1 MAGNCRSARRR
12 PLWDA
17 CGLSIFVLLVSWNP
31 VTTNCRGGPLLTPID
46 HYELTIFEM
55 RVIGMS
61 GSNPIYLRS
70 FSRSTT
76 TTSSDVDPP
85 VGGVVGWDDMWSG
98 TWTIQNPPVT
108 AVSMAG
114 NRSGEPCP

>member
-1 MAGNCRSARRR
+1 MSRCGSRRVDSR
-12 PLWDA
+12 AWEA
-17 CGLSIFVLLVSWNP
+17 CGLSILVLLVSWSP
-31 VTTNCRGGPLLTPID
+31 VTTNCRGGAMLTPID
-46 HYELTIFEM
+46 HYELKIFEM

-61 GSNPIYLRS
+61 GDNPIYLRS

-76 TTSSDVDPP
+76 TTSADVDPP
-85 VGGVVGWDDMWSG
+85 VGGVVGWDNMWSG
-98 TWTIQNPPVT
+98 TWTIQNPPVI